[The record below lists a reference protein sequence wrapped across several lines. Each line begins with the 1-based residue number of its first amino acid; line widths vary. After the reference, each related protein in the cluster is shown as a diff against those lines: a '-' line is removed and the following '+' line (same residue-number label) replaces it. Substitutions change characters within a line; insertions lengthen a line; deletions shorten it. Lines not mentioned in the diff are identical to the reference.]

1 MELRQEEEAVRIEF
15 TWYERLLAVRPG
27 ADMVLPYRHI
37 RSASTGAPQPP
48 AFEWRI
54 PGTALPGVIK
64 AGSYYSKR
72 GWEFWYVTRKHRDS
86 LLVVELQ
93 DERYARVVLGLV
105 DARDWAERLEALKR

>member
-15 TWYERLLAVRPG
+15 TWYERLLAVRLDG
-27 ADMVLPYRHI
+27 DLVLPYRHI
-37 RSASTGAPQPP
+37 RSASTGAPQPS

-64 AGSYYSKR
+64 AGTFYSKR
-72 GWEFWYVTRKHRDS
+72 GREFWYVTRKYRDS

-93 DERYARVVLGLV
+93 DERYARVVLGMV
-105 DARDWAERLEALKR
+105 DARNWAERLQSLKR